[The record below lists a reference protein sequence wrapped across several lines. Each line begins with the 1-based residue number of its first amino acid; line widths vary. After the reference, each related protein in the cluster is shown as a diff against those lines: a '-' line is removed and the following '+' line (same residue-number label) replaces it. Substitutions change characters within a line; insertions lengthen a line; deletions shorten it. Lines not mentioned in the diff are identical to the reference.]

1 MPIVGYNSTAMAAQR
16 TIGNYRF
23 EEKLGSGGMGVV
35 HRAFDMVLERSVAIK
50 MMHGAEMLG
59 DVDVNEIQER
69 FLREARAA
77 ARIKSRHIAQ
87 VLQMGRSD
95 AGEAYIVMELLDGI
109 ALNKELHRVGR
120 MPVAR
125 ALHIGKQI
133 CRAMSAAHE
142 LGVIHRDLKPA
153 NVMLVN
159 EEDDPDFVKVLDF
172 GIAKLADGRNGLTQ
186 TGALL
191 GTLPFMAPEQISGK
205 EVDRRVDIYSLG
217 ILLYRMITGTPLF
230 DAENLS
236 DVVRQQLVVPP
247 QPMAER
253 LGPLVPISP
262 VLDAVVLR
270 CLEKDRE
277 RRFSSMMELFQGLQ
291 SVTGAASEVPARASP
306 GPVYAPTVPMMPAQP
321 GGTEAEQS
329 GAVAGSGVGTAPTN
343 TSALWSHE
351 ASPEDGDSVFSGAT
365 AFTPAATLGAVMPA
379 SAVTTLQPER
389 DQPVVSPV
397 TRTASAPISPGV
409 RLDSGRTSTFRHE
422 VEAEALEAAPL
433 APPSKRRWPMAAA
446 AALLIVVGLAVV
458 VGLQTPNPVVQ
469 PVVLAPVTLPVTP
482 PVTPVI
488 VDVPPV
494 SIEPVATP
502 QPVASSEP
510 VVIPLDKKKPPVK
523 PKKAKD
529 EKPAKEVPV
538 DDGFVRVHTK
548 DGT

>member
-1 MPIVGYNSTAMAAQR
+1 MAAQR

-35 HRAFDMVLERSVAIK
+35 HRAFDLVLERSVAIK
-50 MMHGAEMLG
+50 MMHGSEMLG

-95 AGEAYIVMELLDGI
+95 DGDAYIVMELLDGI

-133 CRAMSAAHE
+133 CKGMSAAHE
-142 LGVIHRDLKPA
+142 LGVVHRDLKPA
-153 NVMLVN
+153 NVMLV
-159 EEDDPDFVKVLDF
+159 EEEGDPDFVKVLDF

-205 EVDRRVDIYSLG
+205 DIDRRVDIYSLG

-253 LGPLVPISP
+253 LGPLIPISP
-262 VLDAVVLR
+262 ILDAVVLR

-277 RRFSSMMELFQGLQ
+277 RRFSTMMELFQALQ
-291 SVTGAASEVPARASP
+291 SVTGAPTETITGNTPQQP
-306 GPVYAPTVPMMPAQP
+306 MFAPTVPMMPLRGATTP
-321 GGTEAEQS
+321 NVDVQS
-329 GAVAGSGVGTAPTN
+329 GAAAPTGAGTTPTN
-343 TSALWSHE
+343 ASARWSFDDPAGAQEFE
-351 ASPEDGDSVFSGAT
+351 ATSVFG
-365 AFTPAATLGAVMPA
+365 PGVMPA
-379 SAVTTLQPER
+379 SAVSTLR
-389 DQPVVSPV
+389 SPDMIAPAQLPASDGVTRSLPAPISLPAV
-397 TRTASAPISPGV
+397 TRTMPHLVEDERGPPAAGIALWKGALAAS
-409 RLDSGRTSTFRHE
+409 L
-422 VEAEALEAAPL
+422 
-433 APPSKRRWPMAAA
+433 
-446 AALLIVVGLAVV
+446 AALLTIGIILAV
-458 VGLQTPNPVVQ
+458 LSRRSPSLDNPVAVAL
-469 PVVLAPVTLPVTP
+469 VVPETGV
-482 PVTPVI
+482 
-488 VDVPPV
+488 
-494 SIEPVATP
+494 VA
-502 QPVASSEP
+502 PVASVP
-510 VVIPLDKKKPPVK
+510 VVETPVVDAPVVDPPVVNAPVVVDAPVVNAPVK
-523 PKKAKD
+523 PAPKPKKKD
-529 EKPAKEVPV
+529 KDKDVVKVPPP

-548 DGT
+548 EGT